1 MAVTTNKILLKD
13 SQGNIL
19 LPITRS
25 ILTELSSSTKTLFSY
40 VDTSSNVVSHYDNV
54 DDALS
59 YLHGWQGRQDNKL
72 NNLITAINEELPGAF
87 TASNITFDNSEYTDP
102 THPLYKGTLE
112 DPSDTGYV
120 QGAIDALADA
130 LATTIE
136 TVEQTVQSAGVSSAI
151 GAGVITVTGSET
163 GTGGEQ
169 KGALTITLN
178 VDNQTLVVDNQT
190 SYLKVNEID
199 ASQVNVTTGQGDNA
213 TTIALNTKLS
223 QIDSALAGVATDTNL
238 ANLESRVAAVEGTT
252 AGHTTQIGRIGVEKA
267 QNAGDYAAV
276 YTFTN
281 GAGQTIDINIPKDQF
296 LRSAEY
302 VADAPQNATPEQAAQ
317 YPALVFTWFID
328 NDSSSDSPDEA
339 QTIIPV
345 ADLIASA
352 DTKAD
357 QALTILGVTKD
368 TETGY
373 ITVPAGASDAI
384 TNKTT
389 VEAQIQGL
397 DSALQ
402 GVQATAEAALTGVD
416 FNGTAANVANNVAY
430 ITADGR
436 DFTLGALNDYSQTA
450 PTAISYNDTVSTAIS
465 KLMYETTQID
475 NKITLD
481 YIPGGTTDPIS
492 EGFQGFTF
500 SD

>member
-1 MAVTTNKILLKD
+1 MATITNKILLKD
-13 SQGNIL
+13 NQGNIL

-25 ILTELSSSTKTLFSY
+25 ILVELSSATKTAFAYNDNGVDSY
-40 VDTSSNVVSHYDNV
+40 YNNV
-54 DDALS
+54 DDALA
-59 YLHGWQGRQDNKL
+59 YLHGWQGRQDAKL
-72 NNLITAINEELPGAF
+72 NNLIDAINDELPGAF

-102 THPLYKGTLE
+102 THPLYKGTVE

-120 QGAIDALADA
+120 QGAIEALADS

-136 TVEQTVQSAGVSSAI
+136 TVEQTVQAAGVSSAI
-151 GAGVITVTGSET
+151 GAGVITVTGS
-163 GTGGEQ
+163 GTAGQNGEQ
-169 KGALTITLN
+169 KGDLTIGLN
-178 VDNQTLVVDNQT
+178 VDGTTLVIDPNT
-190 SYLKVNEID
+190 SDLKVNEID

-213 TTIALNTKLS
+213 HTVSLDSKLESIDTILS
-223 QIDSALAGVATDTNL
+223 GVATDTNL
-238 ANLESRVAAVEGTT
+238 ENLESRVTAVEGTVS
-252 AGHTTQIGRIGVEKA
+252 GHTTQIGRIGVQKA

-302 VADAPQNATPEQAAQ
+302 VATAPQNATPEQAAL
-317 YPALVFTWFID
+317 YPALVFTWFVD

-339 QTIIPV
+339 QTVIPV

-368 TETGY
+368 PQTGY
-373 ITVPAGASDAI
+373 ITVPQNASDAI

-397 DSALQ
+397 DTALQ
-402 GVQATAEAALTGVD
+402 GVKQTAEAALTGVD
-416 FNGTAANVANNVAY
+416 FNGTAATVTDNVAY

-436 DFTLGALNDYSQTA
+436 NLTLGQLNDYSQTA
-450 PTAISYNDTVSTAIS
+450 PTAISQNDTVSTAIS
-465 KLMYETTQID
+465 KLMYETAQID

-481 YIPGGTTDPIS
+481 YVSGGTTDPIS
-492 EGFQGFTF
+492 NGFQGFVF
-500 SD
+500 ND